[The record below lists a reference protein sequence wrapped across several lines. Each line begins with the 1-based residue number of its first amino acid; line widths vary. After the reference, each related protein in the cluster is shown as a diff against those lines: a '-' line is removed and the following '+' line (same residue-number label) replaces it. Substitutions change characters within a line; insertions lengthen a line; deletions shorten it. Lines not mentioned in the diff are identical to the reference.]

1 MLLDTDVLIW
11 FMRGHEGA
19 AAQLKLLPLP
29 WQISAVTFIE
39 LMQGCRDKQELI
51 RLKKGL
57 DNYGTLILP
66 ISVEISVC
74 ATQLIEA
81 LALSNGMQLA
91 DALIAATAI
100 EHHLTLLSGNE
111 KHFRAV
117 SGLSLQRFDPNSR
130 NAD

>member
-19 AAQLKLLPLP
+19 ATQLKQVPLP
-29 WQISAVTFIE
+29 WQISAVTYIE
-39 LMQGCRDKQELI
+39 LIQGCRDKQELI

-57 DNYGTLILP
+57 ASYGTGILP
-66 ISVEISVC
+66 ITNQISER
-74 ATQLIEA
+74 ATQLIEE
-81 LALSNGMQLA
+81 LALSSGMQLA

-100 EHHLTLLSGNE
+100 EHGLTLLSGNE

-117 SGLSLQRFDPNSR
+117 SELLLQRFNPN
-130 NAD
+130 A

>member
-19 AAQLKLLPLP
+19 ATQLKLMPLP
-29 WQISAVTFIE
+29 WQVSAVTYIE
-39 LMQGCRDKQELI
+39 LVQGCRNKQELI

-57 DNYGTLILP
+57 ESYGTRILP
-66 ISVEISVC
+66 ITAEISAC
-74 ATQLIEA
+74 ATQLIEE
-81 LALSNGMQLA
+81 LALSSGMQLA

-100 EHHLTLLSGNE
+100 EHRLTLLSGNE

-117 SGLSLQRFDPNSR
+117 GGLSLQRFDPNSQA
-130 NAD
+130 AD

>member
-19 AAQLKLLPLP
+19 ATQLKLQPLP
-29 WQISAVTFIE
+29 WQISAVTYIE
-39 LMQGCRDKQELI
+39 LVQGCRNKQELV

-57 DNYGTLILP
+57 ENYGTRILP
-66 ISVEISVC
+66 ITAEISEC
-74 ATQLIEA
+74 AMQLIEE
-81 LALSNGMQLA
+81 LALSSGMQLA

-100 EHHLTLLSGNE
+100 EHRLTLLSGNE

-117 SGLSLQRFDPNSR
+117 SGLSLQRFDPNSQD
-130 NAD
+130 AD